1 MPRLRDRRGME
12 SGRNIHHHSKHSF
25 SFAMNQTE
33 LIAQTCSNAGATPPA
48 IRLSAVDKTFAN
60 GSQRIAVLEDVNLT
74 VPPQAIVGL
83 IGASGSGK
91 STLLNI
97 ISGILRP
104 DAGQVCICGAASEEF
119 NDWCSVSYMFQDD
132 RLLPW
137 RTAARNV
144 EFALEAGSI
153 GKKERARRALEALR
167 LVELETFAEAF
178 PYQLSGGM
186 RSRVA
191 LARSLVTD
199 PRILLM
205 DEPFSR
211 LDAQTRGLMHEELL
225 RIHRLKRMTV
235 VFVTHDVAEAVLLAD
250 RVAVMSP
257 RPGTIREVVDIAPP
271 RPRDI
276 TQLEVT
282 GYMQRLRALI

>member
-1 MPRLRDRRGME
+1 
-12 SGRNIHHHSKHSF
+12 
-25 SFAMNQTE
+25 MNQIE
-33 LIAQTCSNAGATPPA
+33 IARQTCEDTAQTPPA
-48 IRLSAVDKTFAN
+48 IRLIGVGKSFAN
-60 GSQRIAVLEDVNLT
+60 GNHTIEVLKNVNLT

-104 DAGQVCICGAASEEF
+104 DRGQVCICGAASEEF
-119 NDWCSVSYMFQDD
+119 NDWRSISYMFQDD

-137 RTAARNV
+137 RTAIRNV

-153 GKKERARRALEALR
+153 AKKERVQRALQALE
-167 LVELETFAEAF
+167 LVELESFEEAF

-191 LARSLVTD
+191 LARSLVSE

-211 LDAQTRGLMHEELL
+211 LDAQTRALMHEELL

-250 RVAVMSP
+250 QVAVLSS
-257 RPGTIREVVDIAPP
+257 RPGTIREVVEVTPS

-276 TQLEVT
+276 TQSEIT
-282 GYMQRLRALI
+282 SYIPRLRALI

>member
-1 MPRLRDRRGME
+1 
-12 SGRNIHHHSKHSF
+12 
-25 SFAMNQTE
+25 MNQTE
-33 LIAQTCSNAGATPPA
+33 VTTQTDNAAEQTPPA
-48 IRLSAVDKTFAN
+48 IRLSGVSKSFRSGGRALE
-60 GSQRIAVLEDVNLT
+60 VLKDINLT

-97 ISGILRP
+97 IAGILKP
-104 DAGQVCICGAASEEF
+104 DRGQVCICGATTEEF
-119 NDWCSVSYMFQDD
+119 NDWCAVSYMFQDD

-137 RTAARNV
+137 RTAIRNV
-144 EFALEAGSI
+144 EFALEAGSMA
-153 GKKERARRALEALR
+153 KQERARRAREALQ
-167 LVELETFAEAF
+167 LVELDSFEEAF
-178 PYQLSGGM
+178 PHQLSGGM

-191 LARSLVTD
+191 LARSLVTE

-250 RVAVMSP
+250 QVAVISP
-257 RPGTIREVVDIAPP
+257 RPGTIREVIDIAPS

-276 TQLEVT
+276 TEPEVT
-282 GYMQRLRALI
+282 SYISRLRALI

>member
-1 MPRLRDRRGME
+1 MTGGGAKVDY
-12 SGRNIHHHSKHSF
+12 SGRDAKSRVEAACNDASQ
-25 SFAMNQTE
+25 A
-33 LIAQTCSNAGATPPA
+33 A
-48 IRLSAVDKTFAN
+48 IRLFGVSKSFVTNGRAIEVLKNVDLVVA
-60 GSQRIAVLEDVNLT
+60 
-74 VPPQAIVGL
+74 PQAIVGL

-104 DAGQVCICGAASEEF
+104 DSGQVCICGASSEEF
-119 NDWCSVSYMFQDD
+119 NDWRSVSYMFQDD

-144 EFALEAGSI
+144 EFALEAGPMAKS
-153 GKKERARRALEALR
+153 ERAQRASRALE
-167 LVELETFAEAF
+167 LVELGSFRDAF

-191 LARSLVTD
+191 LARSLVTE

-211 LDAQTRGLMHEELL
+211 LDAQTRASMHDELL
-225 RIHRLKRMTV
+225 RIHRLKGMTV
-235 VFVTHDVAEAVLLAD
+235 VFVTHDVAEAILLAD
-250 RVAVMSP
+250 QVAVMSP
-257 RPGTIREVVDIAPP
+257 RPGTIREIIDIGTP
-271 RPRDI
+271 RPRD
-276 TQLEVT
+276 VT
-282 GYMQRLRALI
+282 LPEAAHYIQRLRALI

>member
-1 MPRLRDRRGME
+1 MIETAPRGAKPTASAME
-12 SGRNIHHHSKHSF
+12 QIDKV
-25 SFAMNQTE
+25 AV
-33 LIAQTCSNAGATPPA
+33 TCNDPGQTPPA
-48 IRLSAVDKTFAN
+48 IRLSDINKRFAN
-60 GSQRIAVLEDVNLT
+60 GNQTIEVLKDVNLT

-97 ISGILRP
+97 IAGILRP
-104 DAGQVCICGAASEEF
+104 DHGQVCICGAASTEF
-119 NDWCSVSYMFQDD
+119 NDWCSISYMFQDD

-137 RTAARNV
+137 RSAIRNV
-144 EFALEAGSI
+144 EFALETGSMA
-153 GKKERARRALEALR
+153 KKERARRALEALQ
-167 LVELETFAEAF
+167 LVELEKFDEAF

-191 LARSLVTD
+191 LARSLVTE
-199 PRILLM
+199 PSILLM

-211 LDAQTRGLMHEELL
+211 LDAQTRSLMHEELL

-235 VFVTHDVAEAVLLAD
+235 VFVTHDVAEAALLAD
-250 RVAVMSP
+250 QVAVMSP
-257 RPGTIREVVDIAPP
+257 RPGTIREVVEIELA

-276 TQLEVT
+276 TQPEVT
-282 GYMQRLRALI
+282 SYMQRLRALI